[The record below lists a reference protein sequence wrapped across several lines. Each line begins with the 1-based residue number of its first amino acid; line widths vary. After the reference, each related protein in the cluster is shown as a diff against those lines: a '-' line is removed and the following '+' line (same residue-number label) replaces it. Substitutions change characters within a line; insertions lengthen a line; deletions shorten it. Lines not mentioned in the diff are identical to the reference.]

1 MLNSLLRQFEPHLI
15 SDVGKQGEVN
25 LGFFLEKSFLRK
37 SFNEADTLCKPH
49 IKLYQNSGIQKNRC
63 SLNECNKRYHIHS

>member
-15 SDVGKQGEVN
+15 SDVGEQGEVN

-49 IKLYQNSGIQKNRC
+49 IKL
-63 SLNECNKRYHIHS
+63 